1 MSKIITAEE
10 FMSKVTRIINI
21 PGFAD
26 DEIFSVK
33 IKNVSVVSMLT
44 NGKLPNSLLQ
54 VVKDLFSEQG
64 TSIEDLGEEEA
75 IELLKDTEKI
85 KELTRMMKEVAR
97 EALIEP
103 KYEDIAEGLTDA
115 QIQSIYNQASGGG
128 VKKITPSNGK

>member
-10 FMSKVTRIINI
+10 FMSKATRIINI

-64 TSIEDLGEEEA
+64 TSIEDLREEEA

-115 QIQSIYNQASGGG
+115 QIQSIYNQASGAG

>member
-10 FMSKVTRIINI
+10 FMSKATRIINI

-115 QIQSIYNQASGGG
+115 QIQSIYNQASGAG

>member
-10 FMSKVTRIINI
+10 FMSKATRIINI

-44 NGKLPNSLLQ
+44 NGILPNSLLQ

>member
-1 MSKIITAEE
+1 MIKIITAEE
-10 FMSKVTRIINI
+10 FMSKATRIINI

-115 QIQSIYNQASGGG
+115 QIQSIYNQASGAG

>member
-10 FMSKVTRIINI
+10 FMSKATRIINI